1 MWTFFICNPF
11 FISQGWFAILLVS
24 PQGMPLGALETFVNL
39 RS

>member
-11 FISQGWFAILLVS
+11 LTSHRRFSILLAGT
-24 PQGMPLGALETFVNL
+24 QGMPLGSLETFVNL